1 MQRFVKVDLLGGFA
15 VFGTIMLLISGIFSL
30 ILQDEYWVQMK
41 GTLLGLMIALVFFLD
56 GVFRKGTYFGAR
68 FERYIPGGA
77 LHQNRLAIG
86 MSFTGVFGALS
97 NYFVAENFS
106 EDFWL
111 TYTTFLDFP
120 IFIVLFLLVLR
131 WSRKKSK

>member
-1 MQRFVKVDLLGGFA
+1 
-15 VFGTIMLLISGIFSL
+15 MLLISGIFSL

-56 GVFRKGTYFGAR
+56 GVFRQGTYFGAR

>member
-1 MQRFVKVDLLGGFA
+1 
-15 VFGTIMLLISGIFSL
+15 
-30 ILQDEYWVQMK
+30 
-41 GTLLGLMIALVFFLD
+41 
-56 GVFRKGTYFGAR
+56 
-68 FERYIPGGA
+68 
-77 LHQNRLAIG
+77 